1 MSALRRSAIATLA
14 ACTATATV
22 AALAPT
28 AAVSAPPP
36 EPKVPPQ
43 AFTSAQQVG
52 RVIHG
57 MSLEEKIGQMFVLFA
72 YGPDA
77 SKPDARNTSLYGVA
91 TPAEVVAK
99 YKPGGWIYFNA
110 RDNVQNPTQLATYS
124 NQLQAEALKTGL
136 HVPLTIATDQE
147 QGVVV
152 RIGPPATQFGGNMAH
167 GAARSTADARTA
179 AGITGRELEAM
190 GIRQDY
196 APVADV
202 NVNALNPVIGV
213 RSFSSDPKLVSDL
226 TVAQTR
232 GYQQD
237 ARIMATAKHFPGH
250 GDTRDDSH
258 TSLPTINHTLE
269 EWNTID
275 RPPFEAAIKAGI
287 DSIMTAHIVVPSLD
301 PSGDPAT
308 LSKPILTGVLRDQLK
323 FRGLIITDALEMAA
337 VRAKYGDAE
346 VAVRAIEAGADQLLL
361 PPAPDVQFKAVVD
374 AVKSGR
380 ISERR
385 IDESLLRILLSKVKN
400 GVAFQPFVDP
410 AKVATTVGTPA
421 SLATAQQIV
430 DKSITLVKNDAN
442 TLPLSNEAR
451 KVLVTG
457 WGVTTTQSLAT
468 SLAKRGAT
476 TTVAQTGAAPTDAAI
491 ADAVAKAQANDVT
504 VVLTQKAWDTTVT
517 DKQAKQQKLV
527 KDLLATGKTVIVV
540 AVRDPYDIAYFD
552 AAPTYVATYG
562 YQAVSMEALTKVLY
576 GEIAPAGKLPVD
588 IPVAGQPATP
598 LYPFGHG
605 LSW

>member
-1 MSALRRSAIATLA
+1 MSSLRRSAIASLA
-14 ACTATATV
+14 AATV
-22 AALAPT
+22 VGLVPAAAG
-28 AAVSAPPP
+28 AAPPP
-36 EPKVPPQ
+36 EPRQPITSLQQ
-43 AFTSAQQVG
+43 AAQAMK
-52 RVIHG
+52 G
-57 MSLEEKIGQMFVLFA
+57 MSLEEKIGQLFVLFA

-77 SKPDARNTSLYGVA
+77 STPDPRNTALYGVA

-124 NQLQAEALKTGL
+124 NQLQSAAVSTGL

-167 GAARSTADARTA
+167 GASRSTADARTA
-179 AGITGRELEAM
+179 AGITGRELKAM

-196 APVADV
+196 APDADV

-213 RSFSSDPKLVSDL
+213 RSYSSDPKLVSDM
-226 TVAQTR
+226 TVAQVQ
-232 GYQQD
+232 GYQRD
-237 ARIMATAKHFPGH
+237 AGITATAKHFPGH
-250 GDTRDDSH
+250 GDTVDDSH
-258 TSLPTINHTLE
+258 TALPTINHTRT

-275 RPPFEAAIKAGI
+275 APPFKAAIKAGI
-287 DSIMTAHIVVPSLD
+287 DSIMTAHISVPSLD

-308 LSKPILTGVLRDQLK
+308 LSKPIMTGVLRNELGFK
-323 FRGLIITDALEMAA
+323 GLIITDALEMAA

-346 VAVRAIEAGADQLLL
+346 VAVRALEAGADQLLL

-385 IDESLLRILLSKVKN
+385 IDESLLRILLLKLKN
-400 GVAFQPFVDP
+400 GGLLRPFVDP
-410 AKVATTVGTPA
+410 AQVPAKVGTPQ

-430 DKSITLVKNDAN
+430 DKSITLVKNDAG
-442 TLPLSNEAR
+442 TLPLSNTPR
-451 KVLVTG
+451 SVLVTG
-457 WGVTTTQSLAT
+457 WGVSTTQSLAT
-468 SLAKRGAT
+468 SLSKRGAT

-491 ADAVAKAQANDVT
+491 ADAVTKAQANDVT
-504 VVLTQKAWDTTVT
+504 VVLTQKAWDTKVT
-517 DKQAKQQKLV
+517 DKLAKQQKLV

-552 AAPTYVATYG
+552 QAPTYVATYG
-562 YQAVSMEALTKVLY
+562 YQAVSMESLAKVLY
-576 GEIAPAGKLPVD
+576 GEIKPTGKLPVD
-588 IPVAGQPATP
+588 IPVAGQPTTP

>member
-1 MSALRRSAIATLA
+1 MSSLRRSVTASLA
-14 ACTATATV
+14 AATAAALIPAAAV
-22 AALAPT
+22 AAP
-28 AAVSAPPP
+28 PPP
-36 EPKVPPQ
+36 EPKAPITSLQQ
-43 AFTSAQQVG
+43 ATKAM
-52 RVIHG
+52 RG
-57 MSLEEKIGQMFVLFA
+57 MSLEEKIGQLFVLFA

-77 SKPDARNTSLYGVA
+77 SKPDPRNTALYGVA

-124 NQLQAEALKTGL
+124 NQLQSAAIKTGL
-136 HVPLTIATDQE
+136 HLPLTIATDQE

-167 GAARSTADARTA
+167 GATRSTADARTA
-179 AGITGRELEAM
+179 AGITGRELKAM

-196 APVADV
+196 APDADV

-213 RSFSSDPKLVSDL
+213 RSYSSDPKLVSDM
-226 TVAQTR
+226 TTAQVQ
-232 GYQQD
+232 GYQRD
-237 ARIMATAKHFPGH
+237 AGITATAKHFPGH

-258 TSLPTINHTLE
+258 TSLPTINHTLA

-275 RPPFEAAIKAGI
+275 APPFKAAIKAGI
-287 DSIMTAHIVVPSLD
+287 DSIMTAHISVPSLD

-308 LSKPILTGVLRDQLK
+308 LSKPIMTGVLRNQLGFK
-323 FRGLIITDALEMAA
+323 GLIITDALEMAA

-346 VAVRAIEAGADQLLL
+346 VAVRALEAGADQLLL

-385 IDESLLRILLSKVKN
+385 IDESLLRILLVKLKN
-400 GVAFQPFVDP
+400 GTLLSPFSDP
-410 AKVATTVGTPA
+410 AQIPNKVGTPA
-421 SLATAQQIV
+421 SLATAQKIV
-430 DKSITLVKNDAN
+430 DKSMTLVKNDTS
-442 TLPLSNEAR
+442 TLPLSNTAR
-451 KVLVTG
+451 KILVTG
-457 WGVTTTQSLAT
+457 WGVTTTQSLAN
-468 SLAKRGAT
+468 SLTTRGAT

-491 ADAVAKAQANDVT
+491 ADAVTKAQANDVT

-527 KDLLATGKTVIVV
+527 NDLLATGKTVIVV

-552 AAPTYVATYG
+552 QAPTYVATYG
-562 YQAVSMEALTKVLY
+562 YQAVSMESLAKVLY
-576 GEIAPAGKLPVD
+576 GEIKPAGKLPVD
-588 IPVAGQPATP
+588 IPVAGDPATP

>member
-1 MSALRRSAIATLA
+1 MSALRRFAVAGLAVATIGSLVPA
-14 ACTATATV
+14 S
-22 AALAPT
+22 
-28 AAVSAPPP
+28 AVSAPPP
-36 EPKVPPQ
+36 EPLSNLQLATKTLQ
-43 AFTSAQQVG
+43 
-52 RVIHG
+52 G
-57 MSLEEKIGQMFVLFA
+57 MTLEDKIGQMFVLFA

-77 SKPDARNTSLYGVA
+77 NQADARNTALYGVA

-110 RDNVQNPTQLATYS
+110 RDNVTSPTQLATYS
-124 NQLQAEALKTGL
+124 NQLQTAALKTGL
-136 HVPLTIATDQE
+136 HLPLTIATDQE

-167 GAARSTADARTA
+167 GATRNTKDARTA
-179 AGITGRELEAM
+179 AGITGRELKAM

-213 RSFSSDPKLVSDL
+213 RSFSSDPKLVSDM
-226 TVAQTR
+226 TVAQVK
-232 GYQQD
+232 GYQED
-237 ARIMATAKHFPGH
+237 AGIAATAKHFPGH
-250 GDTRDDSH
+250 GDTVDDSH
-258 TSLPTINHTLE
+258 TALPTINHTRE
-269 EWNTID
+269 QWNTID
-275 RPPFEAAIKAGI
+275 APSFKAAIKAGI

-308 LSKPILTGVLRDQLK
+308 LSKPILTGVLRGELGFK
-323 FRGLIITDALEMAA
+323 GLVITDALEMAA

-380 ISERR
+380 ISERQVN
-385 IDESLLRILLSKVKN
+385 ESVLRVLLMKLKN
-400 GVAFQPFVDP
+400 GVLFQPFVDP
-410 AKVATTVGTPA
+410 AKIAKTVGTPA
-421 SLATAQQIV
+421 SLATAQKIV
-430 DKSITLVKNDAN
+430 DKSVTLVKNDAKA
-442 TLPLSNEAR
+442 LPLTKDPR
-451 KVLVTG
+451 KILVTG
-457 WGVTTTQSLAT
+457 WGVTTTQALAHSLAT
-468 SLAKRGAT
+468 RGAT

-491 ADAVAKAQANDVT
+491 ADAVSKAQANDVT
-504 VVLTQKAWDTTVT
+504 VVLTQKAWDTKVT
-517 DKQAKQQKLV
+517 DKLAKQQKLV

-552 AAPTYVATYG
+552 AAPTYLATYG
-562 YQAVSMEALTKVLY
+562 YAAVSMESLAKVLY
-576 GEIAPAGKLPVD
+576 GEIAPTGKLPVD
-588 IPVAGQPATP
+588 IPVAGDPATP
-598 LYPFGHG
+598 LYKFGHG

>member
-1 MSALRRSAIATLA
+1 MSALRRFAVASLGLATIAS
-14 ACTATATV
+14 
-22 AALAPT
+22 LAP
-28 AAVSAPPP
+28 AVAVSAPPP
-36 EPKVPPQ
+36 EPQ
-43 AFTSAQQVG
+43 SAAFTNLQQASKALQ
-52 RVIHG
+52 G
-57 MSLEEKIGQMFVLFA
+57 MTLEDKIGQMFVLFA

-77 SKPDARNTSLYGVA
+77 SKPDARNTTLYGVA
-91 TPAEVVAK
+91 TPAEVIAK
-99 YKPGGWIYFNA
+99 YKPGGWIYFSA
-110 RDNVQNPTQLATYS
+110 RGNVENPTQLATYS
-124 NQLQAEALKTGL
+124 NQLQQAALKTGL
-136 HVPLTIATDQE
+136 RVPLTIATDQE

-167 GAARSTADARTA
+167 GASRDLKDARTA
-179 AGITGRELEAM
+179 AGITGRELKAM

-213 RSFSSDPKLVSDL
+213 RSFSSDPTLVSDM
-226 TVAQTR
+226 TAAQVK
-232 GYQQD
+232 GYQND
-237 ARIMATAKHFPGH
+237 AGIMATAKHFPGH

-275 RPPFEAAIKAGI
+275 APPFKAAIKAGI

-308 LSKPILTGVLRDQLK
+308 LSKPILTGVLRDQLGFK
-323 FRGLIITDALEMAA
+323 GLVITDALEMAA
-337 VRAKYGDAE
+337 VRSKYGDAE

-380 ISERR
+380 ISERQVN
-385 IDESLLRILLSKVKN
+385 ESVLRVLLMKLKN
-400 GVAFQPFVDP
+400 GAMFHPYVDP
-410 AKVATTVGTPA
+410 AKIATTVGTPA
-421 SLATAQQIV
+421 SLATAQKIV
-430 DKSITLVKNDAN
+430 DKSVTVVKNDTN
-442 TLPLSNEAR
+442 TLPLANTPR

-457 WGVTTTQSLAT
+457 WGVTTTQALANSLAT
-468 SLAKRGAT
+468 RGAT
-476 TTVAQTGAAPTDAAI
+476 TTVAQTGAQPTDAAI
-491 ADAVAKAQANDVT
+491 TDAVTKAQANDVT
-504 VVLTQKAWDTTVT
+504 VVLTQKAWDTRVV
-517 DKQAKQQKLV
+517 DPNAKQQKLV

-540 AVRDPYDIAYFD
+540 AVRDPYDIAYFT

-562 YQAVSMEALTKVLY
+562 FAAVSMESLAKVLY
-576 GEIAPAGKLPVD
+576 GEVSPAGKLPVD

-598 LYPFGHG
+598 LYKFGHG
-605 LSW
+605 LTW

>member
-1 MSALRRSAIATLA
+1 MTA
-14 ACTATATV
+14 AATV

-36 EPKVPPQ
+36 ESEGLGAPSV
-43 AFTSAQQVG
+43 TDAQLG
-52 RVIHG
+52 RVLHS

-77 SKPDARNTSLYGVA
+77 NTPDARNTRLYGVG

-110 RDNVQNPTQLATYS
+110 RDNVQNPTQLASYS
-124 NQLQAEALKTGL
+124 NQLQSAALKTGR
-136 HVPLTIATDQE
+136 HVPMTIATDQE

-179 AGITGRELEAM
+179 AGITGRELKAM

-213 RSFSSDPKLVSDL
+213 RSFSSDPQLVSDL
-226 TVAQTR
+226 TVAQVK
-232 GYQQD
+232 GYQKD
-237 ARIMATAKHFPGH
+237 AGIIATAKHFPGH
-250 GDTRDDSH
+250 GDTVDDSH
-258 TSLPTINHTLE
+258 TALPTINHTRE

-275 RPPFEAAIKAGI
+275 APPFKAAIKAGI
-287 DSIMTAHIVVPSLD
+287 DSIMTAHIVIPSLD

-308 LSKPILTGVLRDQLK
+308 LSKPIMTGVLRNELGFK
-323 FRGLIITDALEMAA
+323 GLIITDALEMAA

-346 VAVRAIEAGADQLLL
+346 VAVRAIEAGVDQLLL
-361 PPAPDVQFKAVVD
+361 PPAPDVQFQAVVD

-380 ISERR
+380 ISEDR
-385 IDESLLRILLSKVKN
+385 IDESLFRILKLKHKSDVLRK
-400 GVAFQPFVDP
+400 PFVDP
-410 AKVATTVGTPA
+410 AAVATTVGTPEH
-421 SLATAQQIV
+421 LATAQQIV
-430 DKSITLVKNDAN
+430 DKSITLVKNDTG
-442 TLPLSNEAR
+442 TLPLSNQAR

-457 WGVTTTQSLAT
+457 WGVNTTQALGASLT
-468 SLAKRGAT
+468 KRGAT

-491 ADAVAKAQANDVT
+491 ADAVAKAKANDVT
-504 VVLTQKAWDTTVT
+504 VVLTQKAWDTKVT
-517 DKQAKQQKLV
+517 DKLAKQQKLV

-552 AAPTYVATYG
+552 QAPTYVATYG
-562 YQAVSMEALTKVLY
+562 YQAVSMESLAKVLY
-576 GEIAPAGKLPVD
+576 GEIAPTGKLPVD